1 MQGRHM
7 DFFYLIGGA
16 AVLLMTFLLHRFGNA
31 WIDRLYASHRDILT
45 FPLAVKE
52 RGRLR
57 RFLLPLAFLLCGAR
71 GLHRIKSCRAFLPA
85 LCRRFPSAH
94 DGD

>member
-1 MQGRHM
+1 M

-45 FPLAVKE
+45 FPSCS
-52 RGRLR
+52 
-57 RFLLPLAFLLCGAR
+57 LPPLSFC
-71 GLHRIKSCRAFLPA
+71 S
-85 LCRRFPSAH
+85 
-94 DGD
+94 

>member
-1 MQGRHM
+1 MQGKHM
-7 DFFYLIGGA
+7 DFFYLIGGVV
-16 AVLLMTFLLHRFGNA
+16 VLLMTFLLHRFGNA

-71 GLHRIKSCRAFLPA
+71 GLHRI
-85 LCRRFPSAH
+85 
-94 DGD
+94 